1 MTGHGTDA
9 GSADARLRAHDHA
22 DAGSVWVGQGHRPED
37 GAHHVLPCAEAFEQE
52 KIKTATIYS
61 GYLTDARP
69 NVITT
74 WTGGVLAK
82 VTSYS
87 VGTRRYTPT
96 NGSYRMEY
104 VQAETPDGAQW
115 YGSKSD
121 GMDCITLRRR
131 VTR

>member
-1 MTGHGTDA
+1 MAATLAPQKLGCGHTIKPTPGSVGSGKATDPKTGHTMCY
-9 GSADARLRAHDHA
+9 
-22 DAGSVWVGQGHRPED
+22 
-37 GAHHVLPCAEAFEQE
+37 PCAEAFEQE

-61 GYLTDARP
+61 GYLSDARP

-87 VGTRRYTPT
+87 IGARRYTPT

-121 GMDCITLRRR
+121 GMECITLRRR